1 MSSQNLNELNI
12 KVFADGADLKN
23 ILNLNLN
30 PIIKGFTTNP
40 TLMRKSGIS
49 NYKEFALEV
58 LKSIKNKPIS
68 FEVFADNFEEM
79 HLQAR
84 EISSWGD
91 NVNVKIP
98 ITNTKG
104 ESSVELVSELSKEG
118 IICNVTAIFTLDQ
131 LSKVIKALHN
141 ETPAILS
148 IFAGRIADT
157 GIDPFPLMKE
167 AVEIARSKPK
177 SEILWA
183 SPRELLN
190 IFQADQAGCQI
201 ITVAHDILNKLSL
214 INKNLENFSLET
226 VSMFYQDAKKA
237 EYIIKTESKK

>member
-1 MSSQNLNELNI
+1 
-12 KVFADGADLKN
+12 
-23 ILNLNLN
+23 
-30 PIIKGFTTNP
+30 
-40 TLMRKSGIS
+40 
-49 NYKEFALEV
+49 
-58 LKSIKNKPIS
+58 
-68 FEVFADNFEEM
+68 
-79 HLQAR
+79 
-84 EISSWGD
+84 
-91 NVNVKIP
+91 
-98 ITNTKG
+98 
-104 ESSVELVSELSKEG
+104 
-118 IICNVTAIFTLDQ
+118 
-131 LSKVIKALHN
+131 
-141 ETPAILS
+141 
-148 IFAGRIADT
+148 
-157 GIDPFPLMKE
+157 MKE